1 MRIAI
6 PLALAVCALSSHA
19 GAQELHDHH
28 AMAHAATAA
37 ASDPKAAAY
46 ADATSKAMERMHAG
60 MGRAPTNGDPRH
72 DFLSQMIPH
81 HQGAVDMAKAALLA
95 TDDPEI
101 RNLAQSIIV
110 EQQYEIDLMTRLLA
124 AKNPS
129 PPPQASNADIPQPK
143 DTK

>member
-6 PLALAVCALSSHA
+6 PLALAFVATASPA
-19 GAQELHDHH
+19 GAQEPHDHH
-28 AMAHAATAA
+28 AMAHASPAQASNPNATAF
-37 ASDPKAAAY
+37 
-46 ADATSKAMERMHAG
+46 ADQTSKAMERMHAG
-60 MGRAPTNGDPRH
+60 MMQAPTNGDPRH

-124 AKNPS
+124 AKPK
-129 PPPQASNADIPQPK
+129 AAKAEIPQPK
-143 DTK
+143 DSK

>member
-6 PLALAVCALSSHA
+6 PLALALATLALPA
-19 GAQELHDHH
+19 GADEPHDHH
-28 AMAHAATAA
+28 ALAHAAPAST
-37 ASDPKAAAY
+37 SDPRAAAY
-46 ADATSKAMERMHAG
+46 AEATAKVMESMHAG
-60 MGRAPTNGDPRH
+60 MSSAPTNGDPRH

-124 AKNPS
+124 EK
-129 PPPQASNADIPQPK
+129 PQAAKADISQSKDPK
-143 DTK
+143 

>member
-6 PLALAVCALSSHA
+6 PLAFALVALAPPA
-19 GAQELHDHH
+19 GAEGAHDRH
-28 AMAHAATAA
+28 AMAHETPAP
-37 ASDPKAAAY
+37 DPKATTYAASV
-46 ADATSKAMERMHAG
+46 AKAMERMHAG
-60 MGRAPTNGDPRH
+60 MTTAPTSGDPRR

-81 HQGAVDMAKAALLA
+81 HRGAVDMARAALLA

-124 AKNPS
+124 AG
-129 PPPQASNADIPQPK
+129 PQAVKADVTQSKDPK
-143 DTK
+143 

>member
-6 PLALAVCALSSHA
+6 PLALAFVALASPS
-19 GAQELHDHH
+19 GAQEPHDRH
-28 AMAHAATAA
+28 AMAHAAPVL
-37 ASDPKAAAY
+37 ASNPKAAAY
-46 ADATSKAMERMHAG
+46 ADATAKAMERMHAG
-60 MGRAPTNGDPRH
+60 MSGAPTNGDPRH
-72 DFLSQMIPH
+72 DFLIQMIPH

-124 AKNPS
+124 AK
-129 PPPQASNADIPQPK
+129 PQAAKADMPQSK
-143 DTK
+143 DRK

>member
-6 PLALAVCALSSHA
+6 PLALALVALVSPA
-19 GAQELHDHH
+19 FADERHDHH
-28 AMAHAATAA
+28 AMAHATLAP
-37 ASDPKAAAY
+37 ASDPKAAVF
-46 ADATSKAMERMHAG
+46 ADATAKTMERMHAG
-60 MGRAPTNGDPRH
+60 MSSAPTNGDPRH

-110 EQQYEIDLMTRLLA
+110 EQQYEIDLMKRLLA
-124 AKNPS
+124 AK
-129 PPPQASNADIPQPK
+129 PQAATADVSQSKDPK
-143 DTK
+143 

>member
-6 PLALAVCALSSHA
+6 PIAALVLALASPA
-19 GAQELHDHH
+19 GAEGEHDHR
-28 AMAHAATAA
+28 AIAHAAPAQA
-37 ASDPKAAAY
+37 QDPKAAAF
-46 ADATSKAMERMHAG
+46 ADATARAMERMHAG
-60 MGRAPTNGDPRH
+60 MGAAPTNGDPRH

-110 EQQYEIDLMTRLLA
+110 EQQYEIDLMTRLIA
-124 AKNPS
+124 AKRPKTADAS
-129 PPPQASNADIPQPK
+129 TRKDPQ
-143 DTK
+143 

>member
-6 PLALAVCALSSHA
+6 PLALSLFALASPA
-19 GAQELHDHH
+19 GAEGLHDHSAMTH
-28 AMAHAATAA
+28 ATPTGAQ
-37 ASDPKAAAY
+37 DPKAAAY
-46 ADATSKAMERMHAG
+46 ADATAKAMDRMHAG
-60 MGRAPTNGDPRH
+60 MMQAPTNGDPRH

-124 AKNPS
+124 AK
-129 PPPQASNADIPQPK
+129 PQAAKAEIPQPK
-143 DTK
+143 DSK